1 MNSNYKKEL
10 TMNKLTKIGVSALC
24 GSLAG
29 VSAANAG
36 DLSVSGGADMTW
48 MSKSDATVGNPI
60 GIGSNYSL
68 TGSGDLENGWNVAL
82 TIAMTNANAYSNTSV
97 VVGVPGIGDIKVNQ
111 GGSGTGIQAM
121 DDITPTVWEEAD
133 GAGLSAGITKVKGTS
148 AGATIQVTPDMT
160 PDGLTAVLAWSP
172 DSDGSSSTND
182 KGTGGD
188 SGTLSNGW
196 DLTLTATDELHGISG
211 LTLYGGLSRVDQFDN
226 ATSIGGDSEERVLGL
241 KYAVG
246 ALTVGVQQ
254 NNDDTG
260 LVTSGEYDNLM
271 YSATFNVNDDLS
283 IGYGH
288 VESEKKD
295 SNTAEADSVQIAY
308 TMGGATFRVA
318 EIKVDNQAYST
329 AASAQLDAT
338 VISLGL
344 AF

>member
-1 MNSNYKKEL
+1 
-10 TMNKLTKIGVSALC
+10 
-24 GSLAG
+24 
-29 VSAANAG
+29 
-36 DLSVSGGADMTW
+36 

-111 GGSGTGIQAM
+111 GGSGTGIQLM

-133 GAGLSAGITKVKGTS
+133 GAGLSAGITKVAGTS
-148 AGATIQVTPDMT
+148 AGATVQVTPDMT

-172 DSDGSSSTND
+172 DADGSSSTSD

-196 DLTLTATDELHGISG
+196 DLTLTATDELHGIAG
-211 LTLYGGLSRVDQFDN
+211 LTLYGGLSRVDQFAN
-226 ATSIGGDSEERVLGL
+226 ATSISGDSEERVLGL

-246 ALTVGVQQ
+246 ALTVGVQA

-260 LVTSGEYDNLM
+260 LEASGEYDNLM

-288 VESEKKD
+288 IESEKKD
-295 SNTAEADSVQIAY
+295 SNTAEADSIQVAY

-318 EIKVDNQAYST
+318 EVKVDNQAYST

>member
-1 MNSNYKKEL
+1 
-10 TMNKLTKIGVSALC
+10 
-24 GSLAG
+24 
-29 VSAANAG
+29 
-36 DLSVSGGADMTW
+36 

-60 GIGSNYSL
+60 GIGSNYGLS
-68 TGSGDLENGWNVAL
+68 GSGDLENGWNVAL
-82 TIAMTNANAYSNTSV
+82 SIAMTNANAYSNTSV
-97 VVGVPGIGDIKVNQ
+97 TVGVPGLGDILVNQ
-111 GGSGTGIQAM
+111 GGSGTGIQLM

-133 GAGLSAGITKVKGTS
+133 GAGLSAGITKVAGTS
-148 AGATIQVTPDMT
+148 AGATIQFTPSMT
-160 PDGLTAVLAWSP
+160 PAGLTAKIAFSP
-172 DSDGSSSTND
+172 DADGSSSTND

-196 DLTLTATDELHGISG
+196 DLTLSATDELHGIAG
-211 LTLYGGLSRVDQFDN
+211 LTLYGGLSRVNQFDN
-226 ATSIGGDSEERVLGL
+226 AATISGDSEERVLGL

-246 ALTVGVQQ
+246 AFTVGVQV

-260 LVTSGEYDNLM
+260 LQAKGEYDNLM
-271 YSATFNVNDDLS
+271 YSATFNINDDLS

-295 SNTAEADSVQIAY
+295 DNTAEADSVQIAY

-318 EIKVDNQAYST
+318 EVKVDNQSYSQATT
-329 AASAQLDAT
+329 ADLDAT